1 MRIEFSHTHVTGK
14 IKWSSHMAFALLWI
28 VCALFIASCSNTP
41 SIVERDDLRGH
52 YDHYHVDGSFA
63 LYDVTHN
70 KLVVYNRPH
79 YTTMYSPASTF
90 KICNSLIGLETGVI
104 SGDSYVITWDSV
116 NRNPVWDRDHDLR
129 SAFANSTVWYY
140 QELARRVGGARMK
153 HWIDAANYGNRD
165 TSGGLDSFWLSGGL
179 RISPQQQIEFLIG
192 LRNGTLPFSR
202 RSLDIVRDIMIV
214 HDSTDYTMRA
224 KTGWGGQ
231 DGKEIGWYVG
241 YLETPDNAYVF
252 SNIIF
257 AESHKLTE
265 IDRAIEFDVARTAI
279 VSSILDSLGI
289 VRGR

>member
-1 MRIEFSHTHVTGK
+1 
-14 IKWSSHMAFALLWI
+14 
-28 VCALFIASCSNTP
+28 
-41 SIVERDDLRGH
+41 
-52 YDHYHVDGSFA
+52 
-63 LYDVTHN
+63 
-70 KLVVYNRPH
+70 
-79 YTTMYSPASTF
+79 
-90 KICNSLIGLETGVI
+90 
-104 SGDSYVITWDSV
+104 
-116 NRNPVWDRDHDLR
+116 
-129 SAFANSTVWYY
+129 
-140 QELARRVGGARMK
+140 MK

-179 RISPQQQIEFLIG
+179 RVSPQQQIEFLNG
-192 LRNGTLPFSR
+192 VRSGTLPFSR

-214 HDSTDYTMRA
+214 HDSSDYVMRA

-257 AESHKLTE
+257 AESAALTDT
-265 IDRAIEFDVARTAI
+265 DRAIEFDVARTAI